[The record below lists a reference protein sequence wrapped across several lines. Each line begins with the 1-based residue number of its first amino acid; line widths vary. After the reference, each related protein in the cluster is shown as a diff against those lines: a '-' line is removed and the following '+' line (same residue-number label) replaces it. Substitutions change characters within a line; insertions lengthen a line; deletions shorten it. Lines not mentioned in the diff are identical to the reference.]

1 MAENKTKPTS
11 VTIDE
16 FLARVSEKRASEARL
31 LIKLMQDIS
40 GEKPV
45 MWGPSIIGF
54 GLQHYKSEAGRE
66 GDMGILGFS
75 PRKSALTV
83 YFYEGFDRYGKEL
96 KKLGKHKI
104 SKGCLYI
111 NNLSDIDINVL
122 QTMLQSSYDLATRP
136 KKGVSSVDAY
146 IAQIPPQAR
155 MRFDELRKIVKD
167 ELPAAHEVMSYG
179 IVGYKPN
186 LNKRAVVFISGWK
199 DHVAMYPVPKDPDL
213 QRELAPY
220 IIGKGTLWF
229 SLDAPL
235 PKKLLQDA
243 VQALTSTGE

>member
-11 VTIDE
+11 ISVDT
-16 FLARVSEKRASEARL
+16 FLTTVDDKRQAEARI
-31 LIKLMQDIS
+31 LIKLMQQIS

-54 GLQHYKSEAGRE
+54 GTQHYKSEAGKE
-66 GDMGILGFS
+66 GDTALLGFS
-75 PRKSALTV
+75 PRKTSLTI

-96 KKLGKHKI
+96 EKLGKHKT

-111 NNLSDIDINVL
+111 NKLADIDREVL
-122 QTMLQSSYDLATRP
+122 TSMVQQSYLLATTP
-136 KKGVSSVDAY
+136 QKKIMSVNEY
-146 IAQIPPQAR
+146 IESIPNAAR
-155 MRFDELRKIVKD
+155 AKFDELR
-167 ELPAAHEVMSYG
+167 ELVRDAFPEGNEVVSYG
-179 IVGYKPN
+179 IIGYKQGD
-186 LNKRAVVFISGWK
+186 KRARVFVSGWK

-220 IIGKGTLWF
+220 IRGKGTLWF